1 MYTGKKPDTYNEV
14 IKINVQNNEIFK
26 IFILTLVLML
36 VF

>member
-1 MYTGKKPDTYNEV
+1 MYTGKKPDTYNKV